1 MLMYLYPFFAALFV
15 TSLIVVTKPLHMHMT
30 AKSRNMSA
38 RQSLHIIPT
47 PRVGGLSLV
56 IGYIVGMLFLPVD
69 VFDLTMLLGISTI
82 PVFLGGFGEDMGFD
96 VSSTK
101 RLILSFIS
109 AVLAI
114 LVFQTWVTDV
124 GLSYLWFMTYGTFGS
139 LVFTI
144 VLTGG
149 ISHSINLIDGLNGL
163 SMGVSMMISLGL
175 AGLAYSFE
183 DYSILMMC
191 GVVLSSVAGLFI
203 FNFPFGKIFLGDAG
217 AYSMGHVLTWIGIL
231 LISRNP
237 EIAPFSVM
245 LLFFWPVMDMLF
257 AIYRRLRT
265 GRRLDQPDRLHF
277 HQLVMRGLELVFFGK
292 KKRNWSNPLAT
303 MIILP
308 MAATP
313 IVTAQFVYQSD
324 RASVVSFGVFLI
336 LFVLTYLAGM
346 AWARRW
352 AKVGARRT
360 SVL

>member
-1 MLMYLYPFFAALFV
+1 MW
-15 TSLIVVTKPLHMHMT
+15 
-30 AKSRNMSA
+30 
-38 RQSLHIIPT
+38 
-47 PRVGGLSLV
+47 
-56 IGYIVGMLFLPVD
+56 FL
-69 VFDLTMLLGISTI
+69 
-82 PVFLGGFGEDMGFD
+82 
-96 VSSTK
+96 
-101 RLILSFIS
+101 
-109 AVLAI
+109 
-114 LVFQTWVTDV
+114 
-124 GLSYLWFMTYGTFGS
+124 TYGTFGS

-175 AGLAYSFE
+175 AGLAYSVE

-203 FNFPFGKIFLGDAG
+203 FNFPFDKIFLGDAG

-245 LLFFWPVMDMLF
+245 LLFFWPVMDMVF

-265 GRRLDQPDRLHF
+265 GRRVDQPDRLHF
-277 HQLVMRGLELVFFGK
+277 HQLVMRGLELVFLGK
-292 KKRNWSNPLAT
+292 KKRNLSNPLAT
-303 MIILP
+303 TVILP
-308 MAATP
+308 LAATP
-313 IVTAQFVYQSD
+313 IITAQFVYESD
-324 RASVVSFGVFLI
+324 AGSAIAFVVFII

-360 SVL
+360 SVR

>member
-1 MLMYLYPFFAALFV
+1 
-15 TSLIVVTKPLHMHMT
+15 
-30 AKSRNMSA
+30 
-38 RQSLHIIPT
+38 
-47 PRVGGLSLV
+47 VGGLSLV

-96 VSSTK
+96 VSPTK

-114 LVFQTWVTDV
+114 FVFQTWVTDV
-124 GLSYLWFMTYGTFGS
+124 GLTFLWFLTYGTFGS

-175 AGLAYSFE
+175 AGLAYRVE

-203 FNFPFGKIFLGDAG
+203 FNFPFDKIFLGDAG

-245 LLFFWPVMDMLF
+245 LLFFWPVMDMVF
-257 AIYRRLRT
+257 AIYRRCVPV
-265 GRRLDQPDRLHF
+265 D
-277 HQLVMRGLELVFFGK
+277 GLT
-292 KKRNWSNPLAT
+292 N
-303 MIILP
+303 
-308 MAATP
+308 
-313 IVTAQFVYQSD
+313 
-324 RASVVSFGVFLI
+324 LI
-336 LFVLTYLAGM
+336 DC
-346 AWARRW
+346 
-352 AKVGARRT
+352 T
-360 SVL
+360 SINS